1 MNFTTPSKLLSN
13 WIFWLP
19 VTGKSFSEALILA
32 STIPKYDKRLFIELQ
47 VQYLLENCKLRT
59 YCIHELFWM
68 SKQKPICV
76 HIVDNIFWACNF
88 HPCTELV
95 MNNLLSYCG
104 LLFNLSNKREVRLTD
119 IEKKIPPPRLL
130 ILRSFPSLLVYF
142 QNIPAST
149 FIPTSTFIHF
159 AFLHPLHVYSN
170 LHGY

>member
-1 MNFTTPSKLLSN
+1 
-13 WIFWLP
+13 
-19 VTGKSFSEALILA
+19 
-32 STIPKYDKRLFIELQ
+32 
-47 VQYLLENCKLRT
+47 
-59 YCIHELFWM
+59 
-68 SKQKPICV
+68 
-76 HIVDNIFWACNF
+76 
-88 HPCTELV
+88 